1 MICGQKVNKK
11 IRKDKAMTQN
21 HKEMTLK
28 ELEEWLGK
36 EQVEH
41 LFLEHY
47 LTLVG
52 KDNQKV
58 KLADHLNLDDIME

>member
-11 IRKDKAMTQN
+11 VRKDKAMTQN
-21 HKEMTLK
+21 HKEMTLR

-36 EQVEH
+36 EQVER

>member
-1 MICGQKVNKK
+1 
-11 IRKDKAMTQN
+11 MTQN

-36 EQVEH
+36 EQVER

-47 LTLVG
+47 LTLVVYSC
-52 KDNQKV
+52 NSTTR
-58 KLADHLNLDDIME
+58 

>member
-1 MICGQKVNKK
+1 MVCGQKVNRK

-36 EQVEH
+36 EQVER

-58 KLADHLNLDDIME
+58 KLADHLKLDDIME

>member
-1 MICGQKVNKK
+1 LTWEGRLAVSDN
-11 IRKDKAMTQN
+11 
-21 HKEMTLK
+21 
-28 ELEEWLGK
+28 K
-36 EQVEH
+36 EQVER

>member
-1 MICGQKVNKK
+1 
-11 IRKDKAMTQN
+11 MTQN
-21 HKEMTLK
+21 HKEMMLK

-36 EQVEH
+36 EQVER

>member
-1 MICGQKVNKK
+1 
-11 IRKDKAMTQN
+11 MTQN
-21 HKEMTLK
+21 HKERTLK
-28 ELEEWLGK
+28 ELEELLGK
-36 EQVEH
+36 EQVQR

-58 KLADHLNLDDIME
+58 KLADHLNLDDIMEQKGTHSCKNVSLQL

>member
-1 MICGQKVNKK
+1 
-11 IRKDKAMTQN
+11 MTQN

-36 EQVEH
+36 EQVER

-47 LTLVG
+47 LTLVC
-52 KDNQKV
+52 KDKQKV

>member
-1 MICGQKVNKK
+1 
-11 IRKDKAMTQN
+11 MTQN
-21 HKEMTLK
+21 
-28 ELEEWLGK
+28 
-36 EQVEH
+36 
-41 LFLEHY
+41 HY

>member
-1 MICGQKVNKK
+1 MVCGQKVNKK

-36 EQVEH
+36 EQVER

>member
-1 MICGQKVNKK
+1 MVCGQKVNRK

-36 EQVEH
+36 EQVER

>member
-36 EQVEH
+36 EQVER